1 MGCQAT
7 ELNHFTKPFKMV
19 LKLTNRR
26 FNFDK
31 FRVYEIDLSNVRRV
45 IPGLPGRS
53 VIRLQRIYNFLLLHA
68 ILSTVLEHYWALLS
82 TFILF
87 LGLTY

>member
-7 ELNHFTKPFKMV
+7 ELNHFSKPFKMD
-19 LKLTNRR
+19 LTLTNRR

-45 IPGLPGRS
+45 QDYLDGVDYLKRQDNPG
-53 VIRLQRIYNFLLLHA
+53 F
-68 ILSTVLEHYWALLS
+68 
-82 TFILF
+82 
-87 LGLTY
+87 